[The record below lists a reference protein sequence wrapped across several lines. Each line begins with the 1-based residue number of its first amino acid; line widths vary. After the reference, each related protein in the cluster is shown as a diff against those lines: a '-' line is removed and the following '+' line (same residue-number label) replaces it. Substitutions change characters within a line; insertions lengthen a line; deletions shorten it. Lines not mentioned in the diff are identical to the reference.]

1 MKRFFDY
8 ALCSVG
14 GVGYIPFASGTFG
27 SLVALLLAWYFGI
40 SGYYAFLTAIV
51 LYAISVPCIK
61 NVMKKTEHDPSLI
74 VIDEVV
80 GQMIAYAFLPSDAKT
95 VGYYI
100 VGFMFFRF
108 FDLNRCQSRIFQ
120 VISTCAHAAYQCNCC
135 KKQFFSEK
143 RLFHRFT
150 VSLVVILIRLLSLS
164 VPADKSSDIRPCT

>member
-27 SLVALLLAWYFGI
+27 SLAALLLAWYFGI
-40 SGYYAFLTAIV
+40 SGFYAFLTAVV

-80 GQMIAYAFLPSDAKT
+80 GQMMAYAFLPSDAKT

-100 VGFMFFRF
+100 VGFVFFRF
-108 FDLNRCQSRIFQ
+108 FDIFKIQ
-120 VISTCAHAAYQCNCC
+120 PAKWADTELRNAHGVLLDDVFAGIYAGLCA
-135 KKQFFSEK
+135 
-143 RLFHRFT
+143 LFCF
-150 VSLVVILIRLLSLS
+150 LWMG
-164 VPADKSSDIRPCT
+164 